1 MPSLFLRSTIS
12 FNSGDRPSLTKV
24 IKLPPLFTSNP
35 KKKIKETLKAVKRI
49 LNLEEFNYANIHHS
63 FQLCLL
69 TVEMA
74 TANFKESLNTKI
86 VDLSQGKPST
96 KSEGLGWLTEKIKEN
111 GSF

>member
-1 MPSLFLRSTIS
+1 
-12 FNSGDRPSLTKV
+12 V

-96 KSEGLGWLTEKIKEN
+96 KSEGLGWLTELSQGKPSTKNEGLGWLTEKIKEN